1 MEEELAIGAGVRGY
15 HGYKRHLGSSYGEEI
30 PCKQESRNTKDSTL
44 LTSDVV
50 SMFLLKGWRW
60 SS

>member
-30 PCKQESRNTKDSTL
+30 PCKQESRNTKDST
-44 LTSDVV
+44 
-50 SMFLLKGWRW
+50 F
-60 SS
+60 